1 MRFISINMAL
11 LLKIVHIHV
20 YTVIHVCAI
29 VTNLTLRSATDHAL
43 HIIISHIILAGKNT
57 IVILWYVH
65 SVFVDSGEAF
75 CSD

>member
-1 MRFISINMAL
+1 MHFISINMAL
-11 LLKIVHIHV
+11 LLKIVHI

-29 VTNLTLRSATDHAL
+29 VTNLTLRSATGHAL
-43 HIIISHIILAGKNT
+43 HIIISLILAGKNT